1 MSLCKCSHCLK
12 EVSGDKSVSKSTF
25 HHHNCHT
32 KKFSCI
38 DTYFKICCCSCYPTD
53 HHFQSQSTYYE
64 HCQSQSYQH
73 KDISDNTNCN
83 NSSATSSLSS
93 STFNFNSIFD
103 FNNCR
108 DNINQLIE
116 NNLNYDDDNVIH
128 QT

>member
-12 EVSGDKSVSKSTF
+12 EVSDDKSVSKSTF
-25 HHHNCHT
+25 HHHNHHI
-32 KKFSCI
+32 KKFSHI
-38 DTYFKICCCSCYPTD
+38 DTYFKICHCSCYSTD
-53 HHFQSQSTYYE
+53 HCFQSQSIYYE
-64 HCQSQSYQH
+64 HHQSQSYQH

-93 STFNFNSIFD
+93 STFNFNSIFN
-103 FNNCR
+103 FNNCE
-108 DNINQLIE
+108 DNIDQLIE